1 MIYISQIVIDPK
13 FEPRTLTPKSLHCMS
28 LMTWDHAKAK
38 MGSPDQWLS
47 SKESSC
53 NAEDLQVAWVW
64 YLDREDPLDK
74 EMAIHSTILA
84 WEISWTQEPGILQS
98 MESQRVGRD

>member
-1 MIYISQIVIDPK
+1 MVKNLPAMQETQV
-13 FEPRTLTPKSLHCMS
+13 RSLGWEDS
-28 LMTWDHAKAK
+28 L
-38 MGSPDQWLS
+38 
-47 SKESSC
+47 E
-53 NAEDLQVAWVW
+53 
-64 YLDREDPLDK
+64 K